1 MSMFTVTGQLI
12 NVLSAIDRV
21 NEAGEVVTGRSR
33 IQLLGYVPQPAG
45 GVRYEL
51 LTVSVDD
58 RSRFA
63 QLKGRTIRLPI
74 GVFAP
79 AKGQVVF
86 FVPKGAR
93 PEVVDSGKDA
103 A

>member
-12 NVLSAIDRV
+12 NVLSAVDRV

-58 RSRFA
+58 RSFDSLSSR
-63 QLKGRTIRLPI
+63 GSTIRLPI

-79 AKGQVVF
+79 AN
-86 FVPKGAR
+86 GASVLFC
-93 PEVVDSGKDA
+93 P
-103 A
+103 